1 MYSLVLLVKGKQNLF
16 VQRGCSS
23 QESFVG
29 GDPRGHADCN
39 CSQPSGS
46 SLFEI
51 SCRES
56 LSAPQESVLLLSSM
70 SVWFNSFSY
79 HPSIFPIHLF
89 KDHLV
94 GAFCEWARSWAGAQ
108 WWTQESLCSCWAY
121 CHPSSPSPLVIWA
134 ITIGHRLEHSG
145 TLSGSQWDQG
155 PGSLRGDLQDMR
167 SGQPWWALSWALR
180 ILIWISLALNFF
192 VRRASL
198 AYPST
203 PIYAIAPHLLRGLPH
218 AVHQDSSEW
227 GHQPCKTWSLTT
239 DTGFFFYIRGTSKSH

>member
-121 CHPSSPSPLVIWA
+121 CHPSPPSPPC
-134 ITIGHRLEHSG
+134 H
-145 TLSGSQWDQG
+145 LSHNYRPQARTFRDSEWE
-155 PGSLRGDLQDMR
+155 SVR
-167 SGQPWWALSWALR
+167 SGAWEPEGWLTGHEKWSALVGPVLG
-180 ILIWISLALNFF
+180 
-192 VRRASL
+192 
-198 AYPST
+198 PSH
-203 PIYAIAPHLLRGLPH
+203 PHLDIAG
-218 AVHQDSSEW
+218 SEFL
-227 GHQPCKTWSLTT
+227 C
-239 DTGFFFYIRGTSKSH
+239 